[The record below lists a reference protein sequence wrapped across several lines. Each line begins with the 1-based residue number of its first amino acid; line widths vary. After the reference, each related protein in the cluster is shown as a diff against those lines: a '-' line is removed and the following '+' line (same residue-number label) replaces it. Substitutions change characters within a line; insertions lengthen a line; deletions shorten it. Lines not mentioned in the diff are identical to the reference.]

1 MWESVTSPRDCLHS
15 LVKFG
20 VNPNASFSAT
30 TAGRHLAPHG
40 GDCPTADPQSLTG
53 VCVCVLGG
61 WGGLSVQVWLE
72 APNPGYC
79 WDAMGVVFASVFESV
94 TPFFPGAAVS
104 TPPPRLGVQNGGPWL
119 SLMFSK
125 AGKAASFKWH
135 SGSRWRMV
143 LISRVSIRGNYALI
157 DPFGIKMSPNT
168 CSHIGKWRYYFYSS
182 TQVCVLWEII
192 NSKLSGCKEPDGW
205 YIYIFCTVDIFK
217 INILSPTQRTQNL
230 AFISTQVW

>member
-1 MWESVTSPRDCLHS
+1 MLPLPGTVRTHLWSLELTPMRVLVQPQQGDIWHPMEVTAPLQTHS
-15 LVKFG
+15 LWRVF
-20 VNPNASFSAT
+20 
-30 TAGRHLAPHG
+30 
-40 GDCPTADPQSLTG
+40 
-53 VCVCVLGG
+53 VCVLEGG
-61 WGGLSVQVWLE
+61 GVWGRGLSFQVWLE
-72 APNPGYC
+72 VPNPGYC
-79 WDAMGVVFASVFESV
+79 WDAMGVVFTSIFESV
-94 TPFFPGAAVS
+94 TLFSPGAAVS
-104 TPPPRLGVQNGGPWL
+104 IPPPRLGVQNWGPWL

-143 LISRVSIRGNYALI
+143 LISRVSIRGNYTLI

-182 TQVCVLWEII
+182 TQVCCFERSSVPNFQAEK
-192 NSKLSGCKEPDGW
+192 NQMVG
-205 YIYIFCTVDIFK
+205 IYIFCTVDIFK